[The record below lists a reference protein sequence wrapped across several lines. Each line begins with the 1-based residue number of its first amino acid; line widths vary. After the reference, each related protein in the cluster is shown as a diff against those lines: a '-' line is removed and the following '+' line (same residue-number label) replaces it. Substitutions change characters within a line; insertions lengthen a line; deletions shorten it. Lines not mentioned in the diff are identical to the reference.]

1 MCCGGAV
8 DVGVV
13 AVMVKAFF
21 VIFVVDSVDAVIEV

>member
-13 AVMVKAFF
+13 AVMVKVFF